1 MGFSF
6 CGGQYLTVSIQMIF
20 VVDASCSMALKSHTK
35 CKRCSMIGILALFPD
50 NQYGTLG
57 EKKKNMQI
65 AIRDVIY
72 AKKKL

>member
-1 MGFSF
+1 
-6 CGGQYLTVSIQMIF
+6 
-20 VVDASCSMALKSHTK
+20 
-35 CKRCSMIGILALFPD
+35 MIGILALFPD